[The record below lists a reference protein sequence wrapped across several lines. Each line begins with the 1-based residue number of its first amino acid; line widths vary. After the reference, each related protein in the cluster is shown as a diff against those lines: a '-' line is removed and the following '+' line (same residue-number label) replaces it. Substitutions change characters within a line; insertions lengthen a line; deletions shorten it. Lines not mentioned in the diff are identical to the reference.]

1 MPNPKMKLGSIGLAL
16 LCLFALGGVAGF
28 AQRHF
33 AIAAAAVPAR
43 PEVKV
48 LLAAVVERDNSL
60 VPVEKAQIVKTGEI
74 LDWTIS
80 SENSGNAAALEYK
93 TVGRIPAGTTFV
105 AGSAKADGSS
115 KVSYSIDGGKS
126 YAAAPMIDEK
136 QADGSIKKVA
146 APVSMYTNVS
156 YQWADPLAPGGHII
170 ASYKVRV
177 K

>member
-1 MPNPKMKLGSIGLAL
+1 MKLGSIGLAV
-16 LCLFALGGVAGF
+16 LCLFALGAVAGF

-33 AIAAAAVPAR
+33 AIAAAAR

-48 LLAAVVERDNSL
+48 FLAAAVERDNTL
-60 VPVEKAQIVKTGEI
+60 VPVEKAQLVKQGEI
-74 LDWTIS
+74 LDWTIN
-80 SENSGNAAALEYK
+80 SENAGGAAALEYK
-93 TVGRIPAGTTFV
+93 TVSRIPAGTTFI
-105 AGSAKADGSS
+105 AGSAKAEGSS
-115 KVSYSIDGGKS
+115 KVAYSIDGGKTFS
-126 YAAAPMIDEK
+126 AAPVIDEK

-156 YQWADPLAPGGHII
+156 YQWADPLAPGGHVT